1 MPLTMKMF
9 HSERGFSLIE
19 MMVAMVAGLIVIG
32 AVVVFTV
39 ATAQSSTTNIH
50 SVRVMQ
56 NLRSSLSL
64 IEREIRRSG
73 YNQKALSF
81 AGQCVSAT
89 GVCPISG
96 FNTLAVV
103 SATCLVVSYDNSA
116 NATAGVVDAGEF
128 HGFRLTQKAGVGVI
142 QASIAGNTAAPN
154 CGADPGWQDITDPNI
169 VDVTNLTFTRLTD
182 SGGCIQQPT
191 TLLWIVVQDVRVQM
205 TGQWIDPAT
214 KLITTR
220 GLDESVRVKND
231 VLSLTQPVGICT

>member
-1 MPLTMKMF
+1 
-9 HSERGFSLIE
+9 
-19 MMVAMVAGLIVIG
+19 MVAGLIVIG

-56 NLRSSLSL
+56 NLRTSLSL

-73 YNQKALSF
+73 YNQQALSF
-81 AGQCVSAT
+81 AGQCVKAS

-103 SATCLVVSYDNSA
+103 SPTCLVVSYDNSA
-116 NATAGVVDAGEF
+116 NATAGAVDAGEF
-128 HGFRLTQKAGVGVI
+128 HGFRLTQNAAGVGVI
-142 QASIAGNTAAPN
+142 QASLVGNTTAPN
-154 CGADPGWQDITDPNI
+154 CGDDAGWQDITDPNI

-231 VLSLTQPVGICT
+231 VLSLTLPAGICT

>member
-1 MPLTMKMF
+1 MPMKMF
-9 HSERGFSLIE
+9 RAEKGFSLIE

-56 NLRSSLSL
+56 NLRTSLSL

-73 YNQKALSF
+73 YNQRALAF
-81 AGQCVSAT
+81 AGQCVSAS

-103 SATCLVVSYDNSA
+103 NANCLVVSYDNSA
-116 NATAGVVDAGEF
+116 KATAGVVDDGEF
-128 HGFRLTQKAGVGVI
+128 HRFRLAPKAGIGVI
-142 QASIAGNTAAPN
+142 QASLAGSTAPN
-154 CGADPGWQDITDPNI
+154 CDDDATWQDITDPNI
-169 VDVTNLTFTRLTD
+169 VDVTDLTFTRLTD

-231 VLSLTQPVGICT
+231 VLSLTLPAGICT